1 MAQRITPTKV
11 VTVTKDGECHLV
23 ITLELN
29 INLNSVSGD
38 GQTVSASI
46 KSHDRADIE
55 DDNVEFTIP
64 DFSSLNSGKLV
75 FGKNDD

>member
-1 MAQRITPTKV
+1 MAQKLTPTKV

-29 INLNSVSGD
+29 INLNSIGGD
-38 GQTVSASI
+38 GSAVTASI
-46 KSHDRADIE
+46 QSHDRAEVD

-64 DFSSLNSGKLV
+64 DFSSGTTLS
-75 FGKNDD
+75 FGKND

>member
-1 MAQRITPTKV
+1 MAHKIKPTQV

-29 INLNSVSGD
+29 ININGA
-38 GQTVSASI
+38 GGVSASVQ
-46 KSHDRADIE
+46 SLDRAEVD

-64 DFSSLNSGKLV
+64 DFSSFSNKV
-75 FGKNDD
+75 VDFGKTE

>member
-29 INLNSVSGD
+29 INLNSVSG
-38 GQTVSASI
+38 
-46 KSHDRADIE
+46 
-55 DDNVEFTIP
+55 
-64 DFSSLNSGKLV
+64 
-75 FGKNDD
+75 

>member
-1 MAQRITPTKV
+1 MMV
-11 VTVTKDGECHLV
+11 
-23 ITLELN
+23 
-29 INLNSVSGD
+29 
-38 GQTVSASI
+38 QTVSASI

-75 FGKNDD
+75 IW

>member
-29 INLNSVSGD
+29 INLNSVNSG
-38 GQTVSASI
+38 GEAVSASI
-46 KSHDRADIE
+46 QSHDRASVE
-55 DDNVEFTIP
+55 EDNVDFTIP
-64 DFSSLNSGKLV
+64 DFSSGGTFN
-75 FGKNDD
+75 FGKED